1 MSAVE
6 VITVAL
12 AAGVKDTTSTAV
24 RDAYAG
30 LKGLLKR
37 RFGDADAAAVQALD
51 ADETEPGTWQA
62 RIGDALTECG
72 VVDDEQILT
81 AARRL
86 LALADPEKAKTF
98 RINVGNSHGAVGEFN
113 APVTFNQGPPVPP
126 SSTGSPL
133 GQTAAGDTTSQ
144 SALTIG
150 AAYGPVG
157 VFYAPVTMHTRSP
170 VTWPVLVGRPPALAS
185 AFQPRHGVR
194 KQVLAARGHG
204 ADVIL
209 TQHTERRD
217 SWGTQVLAGGGGVGK
232 SQLAA
237 WFAGQA
243 VQERTA
249 DLVVWVNANSPDQII
264 TGYARA
270 AMKAGV
276 PGADGA
282 DMAADAA
289 ALLEWLHTTER
300 SWLVVLD
307 DIIDPADVA
316 DWWPPHRRAGW
327 TLATT
332 RLQDATLISSGRQQI
347 DVDVYTPD
355 EALTYLTDRLT
366 GARHGHLLDD
376 QAADLA
382 TAVGHLPLALSHAAA
397 YMINQQEGC
406 TAYLAR
412 YTAGDERLAELMP
425 GGADPDAYGRPVAVT
440 LLLALDAADTTEPAG
455 LARAALAVAAVCDPA
470 GHPDTLWATTPVT
483 DYLAAHRADGPNTP
497 VTAGQARKTLR
508 LLHRYG
514 LLTHTP
520 ADGARAVRI
529 HALTARATRETTDNP
544 AAAAHTTAD
553 ALLALW
559 PNSDSA
565 NNDLIAALREN
576 TIILADI
583 AGDLLWQSD
592 GHPLLYRTGA
602 SLFHAGL
609 HTSAVTYWQR
619 LAAQA
624 DRMLGKEHLNTLTAR
639 ANLAASYWQAGRTGE
654 AIAVEEQ
661 LVADFE
667 RLLGNEHPTTL
678 TARAN
683 LAASYWQAGRSDE
696 TLAIYEQVV
705 PDCERLLGK
714 DHPITTGAR
723 SGLATSYRQAGRTG
737 EAIAIEEQLVA
748 DSERL
753 LGKDH
758 PNTLAAQ
765 RGLAASYQHA
775 GRTDEAIALQEQAI
789 TDYERLLGKDHPN
802 TLAAW
807 SGLATSYRQ
816 AGRTGEAIA
825 IEEQLV
831 ADSERLLGKDHPNTV
846 AARRGLA
853 TSYQHARRPGKAIPF
868 QEQVVVD
875 FTRMFGANDLRT
887 QAVQADLAVL
897 HWQAGLTADAITL
910 LERVVVDR
918 VRLLGD
924 EHPDTVAVAGM
935 LRRWRAES

>member
-1 MSAVE
+1 MV
-6 VITVAL
+6 
-12 AAGVKDTTSTAV
+12 
-24 RDAYAG
+24 
-30 LKGLLKR
+30 
-37 RFGDADAAAVQALD
+37 
-51 ADETEPGTWQA
+51 
-62 RIGDALTECG
+62 
-72 VVDDEQILT
+72 
-81 AARRL
+81 
-86 LALADPEKAKTF
+86 
-98 RINVGNSHGAVGEFN
+98 
-113 APVTFNQGPPVPP
+113 
-126 SSTGSPL
+126 
-133 GQTAAGDTTSQ
+133 
-144 SALTIG
+144 
-150 AAYGPVG
+150 
-157 VFYAPVTMHTRSP
+157 
-170 VTWPVLVGRPPALAS
+170 
-185 AFQPRHGVR
+185 
-194 KQVLAARGHG
+194 
-204 ADVIL
+204 L

-217 SWGTQVLAGGGGVGK
+217 SRGTRVLAGSGGVGK

-243 VQERTA
+243 LQERTA
-249 DLVVWVNANSPDQII
+249 DLVVWVNATSLDQII

-270 AMKAGV
+270 AMKVGV

-282 DMAADAA
+282 DTAADAV

-307 DIIDPADVA
+307 DIIDPADMA
-316 DWWPPHRRAGW
+316 GWWPPHRRAGW

-347 DVDVYTPD
+347 DVDVYTPA

-382 TAVGHLPLALSHAAA
+382 TAVGHLPLALSHVAA
-397 YMINQQEGC
+397 YMIYQQEGC
-406 TAYLAR
+406 AAYLAR
-412 YTAGDERLAELMP
+412 YITGNERLCELMP
-425 GGADPDAYGRPVAVT
+425 AGADPDAYGRPVAVT
-440 LLLALDAADTTEPAG
+440 LLLALDVADTMEPAG

-483 DYLAAHRADGPNTP
+483 DYLAAHRADGPSTP

-544 AAAAHTTAD
+544 AAVAHATAD

-559 PNSDSA
+559 PNSDNA
-565 NNDLIAALREN
+565 NTDLIAALREN

-592 GHPLLYRTGA
+592 VHPLLYRTGV
-602 SLFHAGL
+602 SLFHAGV

-624 DRMLGKEHLNTLTAR
+624 DRMLGKENPNTLTAR

-654 AIAVEEQ
+654 AIAIEEQ
-661 LVADFE
+661 LVADSE
-667 RLLGNEHPTTL
+667 RLLGKENPNSL

-683 LAASYWQAGRSDE
+683 LAASYWQAGRTDE
-696 TLAIYEQVV
+696 AIAIYEQVV
-705 PDCERLLGK
+705 PACEQVLGK
-714 DHPITTGAR
+714 EHPITTGAR
-723 SGLATSYRQAGRTG
+723 SGLATTYRQAGRTG

-753 LGKDH
+753 LGKEH
-758 PNTLAAQ
+758 PNTLAA
-765 RGLAASYQHA
+765 R
-775 GRTDEAIALQEQAI
+775 R
-789 TDYERLLGKDHPN
+789 
-802 TLAAW
+802 
-807 SGLATSYRQ
+807 GLATSYQ
-816 AGRTGEAIA
+816 HAGRTGEAIA

-831 ADSERLLGKDHPNTV
+831 ADSERLLGKEHPNTLEARRGLATSYRRAGRTGEAIAIEEQLVADSERLLGKEHPNTV

-853 TSYQHARRPGKAIPF
+853 TSYQHARRPGEAIAL

-875 FTRMFGANDLRT
+875 FTRLFGENDFQT

-897 HWQAGLTADAITL
+897 HWQAGQTADAITL
-910 LERVVVDR
+910 LEKVVVDR

-924 EHPDTVAVAGM
+924 EHPDTVAVAGV